1 MKYIVCGPSIVNE
14 VVCADGTER
23 GPLLGGSVFCV
34 AGIRIWTSSC
44 GYVSNVGDDFE
55 SFYGSWFTAN
65 GISTDKLSRILPHT
79 WHTKLIYGDEG
90 IHSET
95 SIYGEEDEA
104 KLDALDVITAEQ
116 VARACDPDTLGI
128 YIESREQSEF
138 WQEVAL
144 VRKASHAKI
153 MWEIPT
159 SATMDPTRHEG
170 VFETIG
176 LTDYYSI
183 NLPEAK
189 ALFGVSDE
197 QAAIKAIQALEKPC
211 FLRVGSK
218 GSYMITKDDAAFA
231 PSLTVGPIVDPTGC
245 GNAPTAAAL
254 YGLCEGFDLYAVARA
269 ANISAA
275 FNLLQYGPYPAVTDK
290 DTDYAQTLLSE

>member
-55 SFYGSWFTAN
+55 SFYGSWFAAN
-65 GISTDKLSRILPHT
+65 GILTNKLSRLLPHT

-95 SIYGEEDEA
+95 SVYGEDDEA
-104 KLDALDVITAEQ
+104 VLDSLDIITAEQ
-116 VARACDPDTLGI
+116 VAKACDPDTRGI

-138 WQEVAL
+138 WREIAV
-144 VRKASHAKI
+144 VRQATDAKI

-159 SATMDPTRHEG
+159 SATMEPERHEK
-170 VFETIG
+170 VFATIDQ
-176 LTDYYSI
+176 TDYYSI

-189 ALFGVSDE
+189 ALFGVQDE
-197 QAAIKAIQALEKPC
+197 SSAIAAIQNLGKPC
-211 FLRVGSK
+211 FFRVGSK
-218 GSYMITKDDAAFA
+218 GSYMVTKTEAAFA
-231 PSLTVGPIVDPTGC
+231 PSLTIGAIVDPTGC
-245 GNAPTAAAL
+245 GNASTAAAL
-254 YGLCEGFDLYAVARA
+254 YGLCEDFDPYTVARA

-275 FNLLQYGPYPAVTDK
+275 YNLLQYGPYPEVTEEV
-290 DTDYAQTLLSE
+290 THHAHELLNK

>member
-34 AGIRIWTSSC
+34 AGIRIWTPSC

-65 GISTDKLSRILPHT
+65 GISTEKLSRPLPHT

-95 SIYGEEDEA
+95 SIYGEDDEEV
-104 KLDALDVITAEQ
+104 LDALDIISAEQ
-116 VARACDPDTLGI
+116 VAKACDPDTLGI

-138 WQEVAL
+138 WQEVEL
-144 VRKASHAKI
+144 VRQATDAKI

-159 SATMDPTRHEG
+159 SALMDSARHEG
-170 VFETIG
+170 VRATIEK
-176 LTDYYSI
+176 TDFYSI

-189 ALFGVSDE
+189 AFFGVDDE
-197 QAAIKAIQALEKPC
+197 QSAIKAIQELGKPC
-211 FLRVGSK
+211 FFRVGSK
-218 GSYMITKDDAAFA
+218 GSYMVTADEAAFA
-231 PSLTVGPIVDPTGC
+231 PSLTVGEIVDPTGC
-245 GNAPTAAAL
+245 GNASTAAAL
-254 YGLCEGFDLYAVARA
+254 YGLCEGLEPQAVARA

-275 FNLLQYGPYPAVTDK
+275 FNLLQYGPYPEVTEQD
-290 DTDYAQTLLSE
+290 ACHARALLDE